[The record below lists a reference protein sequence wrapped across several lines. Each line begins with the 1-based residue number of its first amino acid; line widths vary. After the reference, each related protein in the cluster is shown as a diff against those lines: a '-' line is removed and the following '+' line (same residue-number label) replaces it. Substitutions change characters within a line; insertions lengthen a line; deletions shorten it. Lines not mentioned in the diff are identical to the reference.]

1 MRFTAGLQTNVSYLQ
16 ALESFANIS
25 YTYLKKGAS
34 IMADKRKI
42 SRRDFTYYMQVKD
55 AVTKEIIGYLSDISA
70 KGFKLDSQKEIP
82 PGKDFRLLI
91 DLTPEIANQNSMVF
105 IARSKWCRRD
115 HVDPFT
121 FNVGFEITNMAPS
134 DMQIFQRMFDKY
146 GSQNT
151 MKSKGSDDYL
161 WK

>member
-1 MRFTAGLQTNVSYLQ
+1 
-16 ALESFANIS
+16 
-25 YTYLKKGAS
+25 
-34 IMADKRKI
+34 MADKRKI

-55 AVTKEIIGYLSDISA
+55 AGNQQIIGYLADISTG
-70 KGFKLDSQKEIP
+70 GFKLDTQTEIP
-82 PGKDFRLLI
+82 PGKDFRMLI
-91 DLTPEIANQNSMVF
+91 DLTPDIANQNSMVF

-121 FNVGFEITNMAPS
+121 FNVGFEIINMAPG

-151 MKSKGSDDYL
+151 VKSKGSTDYL